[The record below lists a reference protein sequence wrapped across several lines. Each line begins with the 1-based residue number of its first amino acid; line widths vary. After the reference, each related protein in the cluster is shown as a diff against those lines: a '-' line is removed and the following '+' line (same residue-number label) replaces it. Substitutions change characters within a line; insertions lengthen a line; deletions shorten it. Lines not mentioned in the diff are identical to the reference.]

1 MKTLNQK
8 LTALSPA
15 RRKKIATRAAVLIA
29 EEMSLQ
35 ELRQAHKL
43 TQAARRKEAGHWS
56 GGDLR
61 AREAYRPVDLDAA
74 RLRGDHGGR
83 LSIVA
88 EFPDHEP
95 VIVSGLAALDF
106 GSGGQSRR
114 V

>member
-56 GGDLR
+56 GGDLQVEKR
-61 AREAYRPVDLDAA
+61 TDLLISTLRDYVETMGAA
-74 RLRGDHGGR
+74 CRSSRNFR
-83 LSIVA
+83 IMSQSLS
-88 EFPDHEP
+88 
-95 VIVSGLAALDF
+95 AAWP
-106 GSGGQSRR
+106 R
-114 V
+114 